1 MKRSSKSNARD
12 GNKIKKSDLE
22 RDTTTERI
30 QHDPVW
36 RVGEKI
42 LCDWKGCGVFYE
54 AEIITVKQYDDEPVY
69 VVAYPGYK
77 HGNEQVLQ
85 VEAFTRFLPIT
96 DENLRKAKAIIESA
110 KKKAKEVRQSKGS
123 GGRSVANSSRVS
135 SRSTPQSD
143 PKSADLLDS
152 IHEEEEPES
161 KRTKLSLQSDTNGDI
176 TEAVKES
183 EPERPKLSL
192 QSAVNTSEDS
202 VVPATPDSELPEGTV
217 ATAATG
223 FGMLPKKLK
232 EISEFDRQAVEIE
245 YKLPN
250 VPARISVTTIINGY
264 IGFLKGSD
272 VENFDQE
279 QSVEANADMSTVVH
293 DKSLVNSA
301 ILVAEEL
308 LKCFD
313 KPTIEQLLYY
323 YEKPFFQ
330 KLCESSLDMVTKQ
343 DDVKQDDGEAVGM
356 CHYRKHAKGSEA
368 INVAEIPSL
377 IGIPF
382 LLRLIENFEDVL
394 LEKNKWALTDTNSI
408 VSLSHFI
415 NYLADRSGE
424 FFSEYDDYHSPSP
437 QYFEKIFAK

>member
-123 GGRSVANSSRVS
+123 GGRSVANSSIVS
-135 SRSTPQSD
+135 SRSTPVNRSLKKSTAKRGRKSVKQSD

-183 EPERPKLSL
+183 ELERPKLSL

-279 QSVEANADMSTVVH
+279 QSVKANADMSTVVH

-313 KPTIEQLLYY
+313 KPTVEQLLYY

-343 DDVKQDDGEAVGM
+343 M
-356 CHYRKHAKGSEA
+356 MSSR
-368 INVAEIPSL
+368 
-377 IGIPF
+377 
-382 LLRLIENFEDVL
+382 
-394 LEKNKWALTDTNSI
+394 
-408 VSLSHFI
+408 
-415 NYLADRSGE
+415 
-424 FFSEYDDYHSPSP
+424 
-437 QYFEKIFAK
+437 